1 MSLATKTLNEL
12 LDENLEVIKLT
23 RNPSTFRGRRVVI
36 NSFKAAFTALG
47 FNSLDDSND
56 ILNMAHFTKE
66 LGDQIANNQWGTKYS
81 TNSQR

>member
-36 NSFKAAFTALG
+36 NS
-47 FNSLDDSND
+47 
-56 ILNMAHFTKE
+56 
-66 LGDQIANNQWGTKYS
+66 
-81 TNSQR
+81 SQGCIYCSWVQQSG